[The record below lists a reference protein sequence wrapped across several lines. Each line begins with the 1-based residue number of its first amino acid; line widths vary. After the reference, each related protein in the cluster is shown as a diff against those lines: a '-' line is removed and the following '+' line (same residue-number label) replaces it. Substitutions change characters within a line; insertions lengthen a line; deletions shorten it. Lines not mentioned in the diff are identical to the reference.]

1 MPKAIE
7 IENLFT
13 HLKKMNMLITYEP
26 ELLIFLK
33 FKEFLKK
40 CSLNY
45 INVYDKTT
53 FCPDNTIHTQK
64 FLGNSDEQVKII
76 FFCFL
81 PSPVFLLYYILDFT
95 IITMTC
101 LYLSIHSFIHKYT
114 VEAVFY

>member
-64 FLGNSDEQVKII
+64 FLGNSDEQVKIF
-76 FFCFL
+76 FFCFFAKSSFL
-81 PSPVFLLYYILDFT
+81 VILYFRFYDNHYDLFVFVHT
-95 IITMTC
+95 
-101 LYLSIHSFIHKYT
+101 FIHT
-114 VEAVFY
+114 